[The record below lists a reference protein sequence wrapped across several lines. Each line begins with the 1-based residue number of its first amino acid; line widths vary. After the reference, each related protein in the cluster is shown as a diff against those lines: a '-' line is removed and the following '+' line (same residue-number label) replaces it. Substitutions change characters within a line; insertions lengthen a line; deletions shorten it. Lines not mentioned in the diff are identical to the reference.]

1 MSPMRAPRERSRS
14 RDVPRAPASP
24 ERPTTQHRI
33 SHHDTLIPIE
43 GSRQWEVLQN
53 DPDWTAPVSDAPLD
67 PADVR
72 RWNRYIASTVAV
84 TGVCLMETVAFQ
96 REICLA
102 LRELRTSIRD
112 LSTRVDAL
120 ERLMGSQDR
129 MVRGQENRRTPPAG
143 AATEHITIDSHD
155 VYPPIVWDKQESD
168 WAEPQMCQCV
178 ECVKRGDMVFH
189 SPYWLCRRCRC
200 AVCRT
205 CRWNHHCLSEQTAS
219 S

>member
-1 MSPMRAPRERSRS
+1 MRAPRERSRS

-43 GSRQWEVLQN
+43 GSRQWEVLQD

-84 TGVCLMETVAFQ
+84 TGMCLMETVACQ

-112 LSTRVDAL
+112 LRTRVDAL
-120 ERLMGSQDR
+120 ERLMHIQDR

-143 AATEHITIDSHD
+143 AAMEHIYMAH
-155 VYPPIVWDKQESD
+155 PPILLVKRESD
-168 WAEPQMCQCV
+168 RAGPQMCRCV
-178 ECVKRGDMVFH
+178 ECVKRGDMMLH
-189 SPYWLCRRCRC
+189 SPWWLCQRCHC
-200 AVCRT
+200 AVCKG
-205 CRWNHHCLSEQTAS
+205 CRWYHHCLSEQTAS